1 MNFFKNISTNCTN
14 EAMIKIKLTSDK
26 NSKPSGFN
34 TRWYKP
40 YDNNEEKKTTNIVAK
55 PNPMA
60 LLIFFDTP
68 KKGQVPK
75 KRTKTTLDTNI
86 ADMIKVT
93 MPIISILVRLSQSR
107 LLSGVFYGKK

>member
-1 MNFFKNISTNCTN
+1 
-14 EAMIKIKLTSDK
+14 MIKIKLTSDK

-40 YDNNEEKKTTNIVAK
+40 YDSNDEKKTTKIVAK

-75 KRTKTTLDTNI
+75 KRTKTTLDTNM
-86 ADMIKVT
+86 ADMINVT
-93 MPIISILVRLSQSR
+93 MPIISILARLLQIG
-107 LLSGVFYGKK
+107 LLSGAFYGKK